1 MPRTTVVEAFS
12 VQNAQICD
20 GTNGFLTNLAAQLAV
35 GTDIYGVNDASLA
48 ADTGS
53 YENQGDNQTLS
64 RWNWLNFGTVT
75 VQGGYLSFPLYST
88 LSGQAMAT
96 TNVSAAS
103 EVQTISS
110 NGSSAGTFSLTFR
123 GATASGIAFSATSA
137 VVQTALQGLSTIGA
151 GNVTVTG
158 GPANTTALVLTFGGT
173 LANTPL
179 ELIQVNTAGLTGA
192 TGGIPSRTTPGA
204 FADTYY
210 GIDLWHEDS
219 MNVSAKP
226 LLLTLPSKD
235 NLGAVCRLIIGLYKC
250 QFGPIG
256 FDGPSFKDGFKV
268 NYEATALMSST
279 DELGV
284 AFADGK
290 KRIGRLISIL

>member
-1 MPRTTVVEAFS
+1 MELAELRHRHRPRRLPVVPAVLDPVRS
-12 VQNAQICD
+12 GD
-20 GTNGFLTNLAAQLAV
+20 GHHQRVRRLRSPDDLLQRLIG
-35 GTDIYGVNDASLA
+35 
-48 ADTGS
+48 
-53 YENQGDNQTLS
+53 
-64 RWNWLNFGTVT
+64 
-75 VQGGYLSFPLYST
+75 
-88 LSGQAMAT
+88 
-96 TNVSAAS
+96 
-103 EVQTISS
+103 
-110 NGSSAGTFSLTFR
+110 R